1 MSRSRVSGF
10 VGATVVLILL
20 GFVFSDPLKA
30 VVFDLL
36 LRVGGVHA
44 NAEIDG
50 ASEEPYDDDE
60 GRAVWFSSIS
70 YSFRTADGHF
80 VRGIS
85 TGRGRLSDDLRETVR
100 PIPTTVEYLPRYP
113 HINRV
118 RVSRELT
125 SWWSLGLRVLLALLL
140 LAGWAGLGI
149 SMFRTASKD
158 TASFD

>member
-10 VGATVVLILL
+10 VGATVVLLL
-20 GFVFSDPLKA
+20 IGVVFSEPLKA
-30 VVFDLL
+30 VAFDVL
-36 LRVGGVHA
+36 LRVGGVHTT
-44 NAEIDG
+44 AEIDG

-70 YSFRTADGHF
+70 YSFRTGDGHV

-85 TGRGRLSDDLRETVR
+85 TGRGRLSDDLREVVR
-100 PIPTTVEYLPRYP
+100 PIPTMVEYLPRYP

-125 SWWSLGLRVLLALLL
+125 SWWSLGLRVLLTLLL
-140 LAGWAGLGI
+140 VAGWAALGV
-149 SMFRTASKD
+149 SMFRTAAKD
-158 TASFD
+158 TARFD